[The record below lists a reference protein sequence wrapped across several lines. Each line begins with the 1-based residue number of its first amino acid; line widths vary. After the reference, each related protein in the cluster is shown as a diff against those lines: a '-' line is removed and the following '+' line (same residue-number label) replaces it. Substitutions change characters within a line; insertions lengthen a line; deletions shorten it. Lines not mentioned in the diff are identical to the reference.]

1 MSKWGEEEKET
12 IKAIEDIAFKGK
24 VLNIAVGDGRF
35 NEILL
40 KLADEVVAVDIN
52 EKELKELEEK
62 CPQELKNKLNTR
74 CIDITKEFP
83 FEQNTFDGIFCTG
96 TLHLFDRQ
104 TIRTILN
111 EIKRMLRSNG
121 KILLDFATDIS
132 RLDCQNNPVV
142 FDNEGNYTIEQAIK
156 LFEDNLK
163 GFTINIERASF
174 KEENLDKS
182 VGYRTIEGKFLII
195 SGKYRDKILEIENE
209 R

>member
-12 IKAIEDIAFKGK
+12 IKAIEEIGFKGK
-24 VLNIAVGDGRF
+24 VLNIAAGDGRF
-35 NEILL
+35 NEKLL

-62 CPQELKNKLNTR
+62 CPKELKNKLNIR
-74 CIDITKEFP
+74 CMDITKKFP

-96 TLHLFDRQ
+96 TLHLFDIQ
-104 TIRTILN
+104 AIKAILS
-111 EIKRMLRSNG
+111 EIKRVLKNNG

-132 RLDCQNNPVV
+132 RLDFNNNPVT
-142 FDNEGNYTIEQAIK
+142 FNNEGNYTMEQGIK
-156 LFEDNLK
+156 LFQDTLK
-163 GFTINIERASF
+163 DFTIDIEKASF

-182 VGYRTIEGKFLII
+182 AGYRVIEGKFLII